1 MDHNPSSNPNA
12 ISLVKQPD
20 GNWKGYINK
29 NGAVI
34 EVRDIGPETV
44 LQRLLTHE

>member
-1 MDHNPSSNPNA
+1 MPDIKENQILIEQQA
-12 ISLVKQPD
+12 D
-20 GNWKGYINK
+20 GNWKGWMIK
-29 NGAVI
+29 FGKMA